1 MSLGCKWTFNYT
13 SLPLQKIR
21 KTGIKKLLK
30 KVLHQGEI
38 IQKHLQEIAK
48 PSQDYSSGHFE
59 CDFPTQLEW
68 SNQVQTDTEDEL
80 FLVIESHNDNDS
92 GVFITKEQQ
101 FFQQMDIDQHKS
113 LEDTPKRKFRHSRDF
128 MPLKDHAINTLNLQ
142 DDFTRASFKFDLA
155 HKELRSKMNDMKD
168 IIAQEHSFL
177 RKIEKCSFD
186 DHRQPQHYL
195 ETDFEFVDNIKD
207 FCDNNTTMIV

>member
-1 MSLGCKWTFNYT
+1 M
-13 SLPLQKIR
+13 
-21 KTGIKKLLK
+21 
-30 KVLHQGEI
+30 

-48 PSQDYSSGHFE
+48 PQIPDYSSSQFE
-59 CDFPTQLEW
+59 SEFLTHSKW
-68 SNQVQTDTEDEL
+68 SSQAQTDTEDDIL
-80 FLVIESHNDNDS
+80 FLVIDDSHNDNDS

-101 FFQQMDIDQHKS
+101 FFHEMDIDQPKS

-128 MPLKDHAINTLNLQ
+128 VPLKDHAINTLNLQ

-155 HKELRSKMNDMKD
+155 HKELRSKMNDMKE

-186 DHRQPQHYL
+186 DHPQNYL
-195 ETDFEFVDNIKD
+195 ETDFEFVDNTKD